1 MKLPPALLTS
11 FFILAIGADIYAVAE
26 VYTRIPATSVTW
38 SIAGLD
44 VVCAIIWLICA
55 GVHVTKIELYTALLT
70 INLLS
75 LSAIATEQYTL
86 SFLVHYITG
95 LPIHAFYFV
104 KVAKSRHMSARQEYL
119 QANEFT

>member
-44 VVCAIIWLICA
+44 VVCAILWLVCA
-55 GVHVTKIELYTALLT
+55 GIHVTKIEVYTALLT

-86 SFLVHYITG
+86 SFLVHYLTG
-95 LPIHAFYFV
+95 LPIHAFYFI
-104 KVAKSRHMSARQEYL
+104 KIAKARHMSAMEEYIN
-119 QANEFT
+119 ATEST